1 MHQFLEFK
9 NNKFSYIIQ
18 ISDIH
23 IRLYKRQDEYKKYF
37 ENFYIKLDKLI
48 EEDYTKDNTLLLIS
62 GDVFHTKTSLS
73 AEAVDLASDFF
84 KECSNRYP
92 TIIIPGNHDF
102 MLSNRNR
109 LDNIS
114 PIVNALEDNNIIYLK
129 DSGLFKIGNILINNF
144 SAFDEHDPDKY
155 IKFKDIPDK
164 YKYSSDYI
172 IALCHAAVNGASDDI
187 GYTISNR
194 LINCSLFDG
203 HDIVMLGDIHKHQIL
218 QDRNELKNKPIIVY
232 AGSFLQQNYGESL
245 NKHGYLLWDLKKKS
259 FELHNIK
266 NDYGYYTISV
276 ENGRLACDLPNPN
289 VIPKNLHLRI
299 MCCNTLPSQLKD
311 LIEELKELYN
321 IVETTYVRTDCLSDE
336 LKSKKEENDIT
347 LSSIG
352 DVNYQNKYIEL
363 FLKEKGIDDSII
375 NDVKQLNIQTN
386 SKVSKEYKI
395 NSVRWKPKK
404 FEFDNMFS
412 YGEGNSIDFTK
423 LNGIIGLFAK
433 NSAGKSSILEALTFC
448 IFDKFSKGFKASDV
462 INNQKN
468 SFWCK
473 FNFEING
480 EDYFIERS
488 GEFTKRGTVPV
499 SVQFYKIVNGEKIS
513 LNGDARSSTNDII
526 RDYLGTYEDFIL
538 TVLSIQNN
546 KYGSFIDLSQSERKD
561 MLCQFMGLNIFDQLL
576 KIANDEKK
584 EVSIL
589 LKNMDYDELLKSKS
603 LYENKIETYK
613 QDLTKY
619 KNNLSELEDNKNIL
633 TEKLLDVSSSIKGYK
648 EKVIDINKLTKQKSA
663 VETKI
668 SKLKS
673 DIESIN
679 SEITNYDNELN
690 NITNT
695 LSENY
700 SKYNIQSDNDL
711 INKYN
716 DYILKVK
723 DLQSKQSDLDK
734 LKIILDNKIKLAKK
748 LDNYEYDSNCK
759 YCMNNIF
766 VKDAFKAKEEL
777 KNQDA
782 ELWNSSKNEVSNCK
796 SIVESLKYIET
807 LYIQVSQY
815 SNQINNIQ
823 LKKSG
828 LSTKKLEH
836 EHKLKEYEDNLNDIN
851 DSIKE
856 YHDNE
861 LLITENI
868 KLKEKEMVLKS
879 DISDVEYKIKSLN
892 NDIIDAST
900 NIGKY
905 ESFINTIESD
915 LKKYKELDVKN
926 NCYTHYLMAID
937 RNGVPYNIIRNEL
950 PNIESEI
957 NNILRQIVDF
967 TIKLETDGKNI
978 ITNINY
984 NDNIWS
990 LEMCG
995 GMEKFISSLAIRIA
1009 LINISNLPRP
1019 NMLCIDEGFGC
1030 VDTEHLD
1037 QMGSLFSYLKNQFEF
1052 IWVISHIDQM
1062 KDIVDLQL
1070 EIEKDGDFSK
1080 ILV

>member
-1 MHQFLEFK
+1 MQQFLKFK
-9 NNKFSYIIQ
+9 NYKFNYIIQ

-23 IRLYKRQDEYKKYF
+23 IRLYKRQDEYKQYF
-37 ENFYIKLDKLI
+37 DKFYKELENLTNNGYN
-48 EEDYTKDNTLLLIS
+48 EENTLLLIS

-84 KECSNRYP
+84 RECSTYFP
-92 TIIIPGNHDF
+92 VLIIPGNHDF

-114 PIVNALEDNNIIYLK
+114 PIVNALEIEDIIYLK

-164 YKYSSDYI
+164 YKYTSDHI

-194 LINCSLFDG
+194 LINCTLFDG
-203 HDIVMLGDIHKHQIL
+203 HEIVMLGDIHKHQIL
-218 QDRNELKNKPIIVY
+218 QDRNEYNKKPLVVY
-232 AGSFLQQNYGESL
+232 AGSFLQQNYGENL
-245 NKHGYLLWDLKKKS
+245 HNHGYLIWDLSKCNY
-259 FELHNIK
+259 ELHEIN
-266 NDYGYYTISV
+266 NDYGYYTIEV
-276 ENGRLACDLPNPN
+276 KDGKLLENINKLDD
-289 VIPKNLHLRI
+289 IPINLHLRI

-311 LIEELKELYN
+311 IVERIKDKYNLIE
-321 IVETTYVRTDCLSDE
+321 VTYVRTDCLSSE
-336 LKSKKEENDIT
+336 KETRKETDIT
-347 LSSIG
+347 LSNIG
-352 DVNYQNKYIEL
+352 DVNYQNRYIEN
-363 FLKEKGIDDSII
+363 FLKEKGVDEKTI
-375 NDVKQLNIQTN
+375 NEVKQLNIQTN

-412 YGEGNSIDFTK
+412 YGEGNVIDFAK

-473 FNFEING
+473 FNFEIAG
-480 EDYFIERS
+480 EDYYIERS

-538 TVLSIQNN
+538 TVLSVQNN

-589 LKNMDYDELLKSKS
+589 LKNMDYDDLSNSKS
-603 LYENKIETYK
+603 RYESENETYK
-613 QDLTKY
+613 KDLVRY
-619 KNNLSELEDNKNIL
+619 KNTVSELEIKKK
-633 TEKLLDVSSSIKGYK
+633 EKTDEWLDISSSIKGYK
-648 EKVIDINKLTKQKSA
+648 EKVIDINKLIKQKSS
-663 VETKI
+663 VEGKI

-673 DIESIN
+673 DIETKN
-679 SEITNYDNELN
+679 SEIEKYDIELN
-690 NITNT
+690 RIKNT
-695 LSENY
+695 ILTEY
-700 SKYNIQSDNDL
+700 SKYNIQSNDDL
-711 INKYN
+711 ITKYN
-716 DYILKVK
+716 DYVHKVQ
-723 DLQSKQSDLDK
+723 DLQSKQSELDK

-748 LDNYEYDSNCK
+748 LDNYEYDSNCQ

-782 ELWNSSKNEVSNCK
+782 EIWNLSKNEVNNCK
-796 SIVESLKYIET
+796 SIVDSLKYIET
-807 LYIQVSQY
+807 LYTQVSQY
-815 SNQINNIQ
+815 TNQISSVE

-828 LSTKKLEH
+828 LSNVKLEN
-836 EHKLKEYEDNLNDIN
+836 EHKLKEYESDLNDIN
-851 DSIKE
+851 ENIEE
-856 YHDNE
+856 YHNNE
-861 LLITENI
+861 LQITKNI
-868 KLKEKEMVLKS
+868 ELKQKEAKLKKEIDDL
-879 DISDVEYKIKSLN
+879 DYQIKTAN
-892 NDIIDAST
+892 NNIIKTST
-900 NIGKY
+900 NIGKN
-905 ESFINTIESD
+905 ESFIKTIEND
-915 LKKYKELDVKN
+915 LSKYKELDVKN
-926 NCYTHYLMAID
+926 NYYNFYTMAID

-957 NNILRQIVDF
+957 NNILHQIVDF

-1070 EIEKDGDFSK
+1070 EIEKDGSFSK
-1080 ILV
+1080 IQV